1 MKKYLL
7 LYVLLWF
14 VSLWFFSFSFADEC
28 EEYFGCQNVC
38 QNSFNECTRNAAW
51 NIQETLQWC
60 QNTLTS
66 CLWACDPDDF
76 WSSWWSDE
84 CGGGNGWESGG
95 GNEWQTCPNWCCGIK
110 LNTNFPI
117 IWNCIRIKWEWS
129 INPTNAFPYMVW
141 ILTKIVMSVILVV
154 CFILV
159 IVAWI
164 MRAGDNPKWAQ
175 KLLKRV
181 AITIILLWFSGVI
194 LKLLNP
200 NFFG

>member
-14 VSLWFFSFSFADEC
+14 VLLWFFSFSFADEC

-60 QNTLTS
+60 Q
-66 CLWACDPDDF
+66 
-76 WSSWWSDE
+76 
-84 CGGGNGWESGG
+84 
-95 GNEWQTCPNWCCGIK
+95 CCGIK

-129 INPTNAFPYMVW
+129 VNPTNAFPYMVW